1 MRKYIILGG
10 GIAGLACAIQL
21 LKSGQQVS
29 LFEKNAKS
37 NAHGHAFIL
46 MPNGL
51 QALEKLGVLK
61 EVLAVAHPI
70 KQFQLHTPDG
80 TLASYQ
86 ELKGALGIRRGD
98 LMKILTEAL
107 PANFIQYKKGFS
119 HFKMDT
125 LGNAQQAIFQDG
137 TKVTGDYFIGADGI
151 WSKTRKAIFKNF
163 TLSTVRIREIEAC
176 CHVIRII

>member
-1 MRKYIILGG
+1 MKKHIILGG

-21 LKSGQQVS
+21 LKSGQQVN
-29 LFEKNAKS
+29 LFEKNTKS
-37 NAHGHAFIL
+37 NTHGHAFIL

-61 EVLAVAHPI
+61 EVLTVAHPI

-86 ELKGALGIRRGD
+86 KLKGALGIRRGD

-119 HFKMDT
+119 HFEMDA

-137 TKVTGDYFIGADGI
+137 TKVSGDYFIGADGI
-151 WSKTRKAIFKNF
+151 WSKARKAIFKNF
-163 TLSTVRIREIEAC
+163 TLSTVRIREIAEKMA
-176 CHVIRII
+176 V